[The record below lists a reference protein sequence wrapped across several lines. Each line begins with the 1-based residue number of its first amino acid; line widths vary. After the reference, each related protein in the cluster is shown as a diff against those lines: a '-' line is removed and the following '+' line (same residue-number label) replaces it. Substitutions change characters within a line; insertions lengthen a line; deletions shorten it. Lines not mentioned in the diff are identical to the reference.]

1 MRRSDC
7 LPVYPLSADCRR
19 RRISMGRPR
28 PPVRLR
34 DCAVSNGV
42 RNGSVAL
49 QNGNVEVIFNG
60 GDEREINFHFLQ
72 QEMKSQALRSTAKII
87 TRRRTRTYTKILG
100 HKPGIKC
107 SRILRSGDRFL
118 DGCCDEIWRA
128 LGRKSAIFCE
138 WAANLRVAKNLLA
151 KFPCL
156 VARQ

>member
-19 RRISMGRPR
+19 RRISMGR

-87 TRRRTRTYTKILG
+87 TRRRAKTYTKILG

-107 SRILRSGDRFL
+107 SSILRSGDKFL